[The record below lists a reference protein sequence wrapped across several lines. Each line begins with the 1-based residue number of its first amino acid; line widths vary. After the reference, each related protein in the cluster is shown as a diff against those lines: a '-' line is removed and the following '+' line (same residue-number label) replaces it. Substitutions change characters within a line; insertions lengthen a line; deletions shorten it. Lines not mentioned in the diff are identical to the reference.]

1 MGRGRKMEPPPH
13 LAAGWGQAPAPP
25 HAAGVGLP
33 WVPHPTPGLGA
44 HTSVTAQGP
53 HLSLKALLQEDGP
66 KGVKVVRLG
75 AAGPAG
81 WRAVRRGSWGRGAS
95 GARIQLELGPRGG
108 LEGTRWAWPAEGRGG
123 PRLGA
128 HLAELR
134 PSMADSISSSYESS
148 SDRPFGDALLESD
161 TPRWIAHGPRP
172 DTPKCVA
179 HGPTPPWQRQ
189 SVDKMTRQVGLPG
202 ARGRPRALCEMVDGW
217 GSL

>member
-1 MGRGRKMEPPPH
+1 MEPPPH
-13 LAAGWGQAPAPP
+13 LVASWGHTSPSR
-25 HAAGVGLP
+25 AGVGLP
-33 WVPHPTPGLGA
+33 CVPHPTPGLGA
-44 HTSVTAQGP
+44 HTPVTAQGP

-66 KGVKVVRLG
+66 KGVKVVRLR

-81 WRAVRRGSWGRGAS
+81 WRAVRRGSWGRG
-95 GARIQLELGPRGG
+95 GRQGPGYSWSWAPGGG
-108 LEGTRWAWPAEGRGG
+108 LEGTRWAWPAEGRGE

-161 TPRWIAHGPRP
+161 TPRWITHGPRP

-179 HGPTPPWQRQ
+179 HRPTPPWQRQ

-202 ARGRPRALCEMVDGW
+202 ACGRPRALYEMVDRW

>member
-44 HTSVTAQGP
+44 HTPVTAQGP

-81 WRAVRRGSWGRGAS
+81 WRAVRRGSRGRGAS

-123 PRLGA
+123 AGRGA
-128 HLAELR
+128 
-134 PSMADSISSSYESS
+134 
-148 SDRPFGDALLESD
+148 
-161 TPRWIAHGPRP
+161 
-172 DTPKCVA
+172 
-179 HGPTPPWQRQ
+179 
-189 SVDKMTRQVGLPG
+189 
-202 ARGRPRALCEMVDGW
+202 GRGW
-217 GSL
+217 GLTWQS

>member
-25 HAAGVGLP
+25 HAAGMGLP

-44 HTSVTAQGP
+44 HTPVTAQGP

-95 GARIQLELGPRGG
+95 GARIQLELGPRGAS
-108 LEGTRWAWPAEGRGG
+108 RARGG
-123 PRLGA
+123 PGQPRGGA
-128 HLAELR
+128 GR
-134 PSMADSISSSYESS
+134 
-148 SDRPFGDALLESD
+148 
-161 TPRWIAHGPRP
+161 
-172 DTPKCVA
+172 
-179 HGPTPPWQRQ
+179 
-189 SVDKMTRQVGLPG
+189 G
-202 ARGRPRALCEMVDGW
+202 AGRGW
-217 GSL
+217 GLTWQS